1 MSIQNGYKG
10 IDVSLIDYT
19 KHPAKIMWDMLKQT
33 WIHLQDVEYNPSSEI
48 IKRFI
53 VDSLEKRLNPT
64 VQEAVMVQVVF
75 KNISRVNLAQLTR
88 HRGWLFNSES
98 QMPQHVKHNVII
110 PLNIVNSE
118 FYERA
123 KKLVEDSQKLYDD
136 MTAGNESRETTGI
149 PYQDARY
156 LLIHSQTTDISA
168 SFTLP
173 QFLGAC
179 GQRLENNTADEINYA
194 FRIAL
199 KQLKKMLELDNE
211 MDELDKLVY
220 THYFERCDCFGAAA
234 KKCFTC
240 DDVFGNSF
248 GRFADANEHVTNA
261 TKNCKFDFT
270 KSAWYAELIRIYHE
284 EPELLL
290 PGEDEMVKRWL
301 RNEVVKDSF
310 MKDSEV

>member
-1 MSIQNGYKG
+1 MNGIQNGYKG
-10 IDVSLIDYT
+10 ISVKIISYT

-33 WIHLQDVEYNPSSEI
+33 WISLHDIEYDPELPIVKEFI
-48 IKRFI
+48 IGS
-53 VDSLEKRLNPT
+53 VDKRLNPT
-64 VQEAVMVQVVF
+64 PQETVLIQCVF

-88 HRGWLFNSES
+88 HRGWLFQVES

-110 PLNIVNSE
+110 PLSIVNSP

-123 KKLVEDSQKLYDD
+123 VKLIEESQKLYDD
-136 MTAGNESRETTGI
+136 MTKGNDNGRDHTVI

-156 LLIHSQTTDISA
+156 LLMHGQTCDASC

-173 QFLGAC
+173 QLVNVC
-179 GQRLENNTADEINYA
+179 SQRLENNTADEINYA
-194 FRIAL
+194 FRLLLKELKKAIAL
-199 KQLKKMLELDNE
+199 DDE

-220 THYFERCDCFGAAA
+220 TKNLERCDCFGAAV

-248 GRFADANEHVTNA
+248 KRFEDANEHVTHA
-261 TKNCKFDFT
+261 TENCKFDYS
-270 KSAWYAELIRIYHE
+270 KSAWYAELKRIYKE

-290 PGEDEMVKRWL
+290 PGEKEMIESW
-301 RNEVVKDSF
+301 ED
-310 MKDSEV
+310 

>member
-10 IDVSLIDYT
+10 IDVEIIGYT
-19 KHPAKIMWDMLKQT
+19 KHPAKVMWDMLKQT
-33 WIHLQDVEYNPSSEI
+33 WIELQDIEYNPELPIVREFI
-48 IKRFI
+48 IG
-53 VDSLEKRLNPT
+53 SLEKRLNPT
-64 VQEAVMVQVVF
+64 PQETIMIQAVF

-88 HRGWLFNSES
+88 HRGWLFQVES
-98 QMPQHVKHNVII
+98 QMPQHVEHNVIL

-123 KKLVEDSQKLYDD
+123 VKLIEDSQKLYDD
-136 MTAGNESRETTGI
+136 MTAGNNSKETTGI

-156 LLIHSQTTDISA
+156 LLMHGQTCDASC

-173 QFLGAC
+173 QLVNVC

-194 FRIAL
+194 FRLLL
-199 KQLKKMLELDNE
+199 KELKEAIETDGD
-211 MDELDKLVY
+211 MDELDYLVY
-220 THYFERCDCFGAAA
+220 KYNLEKCDCFGAAA

-248 GRFADANEHVTNA
+248 KRFADANTYVTKA
-261 TKNCKFDFT
+261 TTNCKFDFK
-270 KSAWYAELIRIYHE
+270 KSAWYAELKRIYNE

-290 PGEDEMVKRWL
+290 PGEKEMIESW
-301 RNEVVKDSF
+301 ED
-310 MKDSEV
+310 